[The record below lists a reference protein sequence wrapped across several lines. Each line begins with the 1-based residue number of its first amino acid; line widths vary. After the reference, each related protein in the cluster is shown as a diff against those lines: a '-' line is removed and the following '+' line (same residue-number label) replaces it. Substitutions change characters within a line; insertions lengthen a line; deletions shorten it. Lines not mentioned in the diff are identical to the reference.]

1 MAEILKLWGK
11 SNLPKFRRTKKKK
24 KKDGEINKKIKTK
37 EYRNLLSYNGRFEP
51 EFWDGKNADQFWINI
66 TERVARWLSL
76 NSSASGTQ
84 TRSYQY
90 SYVVRRVFRALSSI
104 YDGAFFRKWLTNC
117 SRRLFSQTNSRTN
130 AWQGLNTPLVVVESL
145 Q

>member
-1 MAEILKLWGK
+1 ME
-11 SNLPKFRRTKKKK
+11 
-24 KKDGEINKKIKTK
+24 D
-37 EYRNLLSYNGRFEP
+37 LSLNSGN
-51 EFWDGKNADQFWINI
+51 GKNADQFWINI

-90 SYVVRRVFRALSSI
+90 SYVVRRVFRPLSSI
-104 YDGAFFRKWLTNC
+104 YDGAFLRKWLTNC

-130 AWQGLNTPLVVVESL
+130 AWQGLNTTLSRGRISAIIVLVTSVNTLWMWTHRKKPNINISFI
-145 Q
+145 